1 LAEYAL
7 RAISPYEVE
16 RCMRLLMAGLILV
29 LASAPALAQAP
40 KQKADD
46 TGLRKLIA
54 EGLDNLPKLPCAN
67 QQPCAPATA
76 QERAN
81 PPLTLAEARRVVDR
95 GAISGAAQHCGLA
108 WRERNLAPLV
118 GYLRT
123 TLKKSDRGL
132 ALAAYL
138 HGTMQ
143 DRTRAAFAAKGPCS
157 DETKKKL
164 EGRLSFRP

>member
-1 LAEYAL
+1 
-7 RAISPYEVE
+7 
-16 RCMRLLMAGLILV
+16 MRFLTAGLILV
-29 LASAPALAQAP
+29 LAAAPALAQAP
-40 KQKADD
+40 KQKAADD
-46 TGLRKLIA
+46 AGLRKLIA
-54 EGLDNLPKLPCAN
+54 DGLDNLPKLPCAN

-76 QERAN
+76 QERTS

-95 GAISGAAQHCGLA
+95 GAISGAAEHCGLA

-123 TLKKSDRGL
+123 TLKKSDRGM

-157 DETKKKL
+157 DDTKRKL
-164 EGRLSFRP
+164 ETRLSFRP